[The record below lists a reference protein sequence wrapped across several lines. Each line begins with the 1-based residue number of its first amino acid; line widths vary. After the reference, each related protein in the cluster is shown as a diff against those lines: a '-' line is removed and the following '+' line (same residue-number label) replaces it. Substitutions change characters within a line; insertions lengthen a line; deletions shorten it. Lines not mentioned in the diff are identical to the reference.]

1 MPDKLS
7 QSLDQIMSD
16 RRKTTRKSRPRPGAK
31 ATVAPAGGVSKKT
44 KPAEKKPQG
53 KPVPTGPANR
63 ESKVQVSNLPRDVS
77 EVQIKEYFSTTVG
90 QIKKVLLSYGP
101 NGESRSKVTR
111 RPHSEAS

>member
-77 EVQIKEYFSTTVG
+77 EVQIKVC
-90 QIKKVLLSYGP
+90 
-101 NGESRSKVTR
+101 
-111 RPHSEAS
+111 